1 MWKDHKQ
8 LNRISE
14 SIAGWHIGKYT
25 KTPYYIRYNPA
36 VDVTNSIEYTLVAP
50 HEQTYPKHLFQT
62 TVGKIE
68 MFDDGEF
75 GGYLAIGGK
84 KVCNGNFSQIF
95 EYDGEKYVIDSLRHM
110 CSGTFRLI
118 RVNDNGT
125 IEVIYD
131 SDKYRKFRT
140 ELLLKMKLE
149 NRKDDAPTVAEREQ
163 YELNMISQVGL
174 DGYYIGNDLEGN
186 EAVYFLCSGELI
198 DLDKSGRERYQS
210 IKYLLIFDKY
220 NENAPLVIIDLP
232 PEKIDFCDVTS
243 IWSDGLMLAIGCDK
257 EVVMAYLPTMDVE
270 YWTELDDEAVS
281 CILEKK
287 HKYDI

>member
-25 KTPYYIRYNPA
+25 NTSYYIKYNPA
-36 VDVTNSIEYTLVAP
+36 VDFANSIEYSLVAP
-50 HEQTYPKHLFQT
+50 PQQEYPEDLFQT
-62 TVGKIE
+62 TAGRIE

-84 KVCNGNFSQIF
+84 KVCDGNFSIIF
-95 EYDGEKYVIDSLRHM
+95 EYAGDKYVVDSLRHM
-110 CSGTFRLI
+110 CSGIFRLI

-131 SDKYRKFRT
+131 SDKYRRFRE
-140 ELLLKMKLE
+140 ELLLKMKSE
-149 NRKDDAPTVAEREQ
+149 NRSDLIPTTAEREQ
-163 YELNMISQVGL
+163 YELNRVSQVGL
-174 DGYYIGNDLEGN
+174 DGYYIGKNLDGN
-186 EAVYFLCSGELI
+186 IAVYFLCSGELI
-198 DLDKSGRERYQS
+198 DLDKTGKDRYQS
-210 IKYLLIFDKY
+210 VKYLLMYDKF
-220 NENAPLVIIDLP
+220 NETAPLVRIDMP
-232 PEKIDFCDVTS
+232 PEKIDFCEVTS
-243 IWSDGLMLAIGCDK
+243 IWSDSLMLAVGCDK

-281 CILEKK
+281 CILKKK